1 MQRSL
6 RAITKEGVFTYGET
20 VSQPPTSS
28 ARTEWINKQVGM
40 VSIVGTTT
48 WWTWEVEDA
57 FTKVSKGDK
66 YAVKILLDRNIA
78 QVNNLINK
86 TRDTTISTHM
96 RKKIGVLIILDVH
109 GRDIVDGKKRVERE

>member
-1 MQRSL
+1 
-6 RAITKEGVFTYGET
+6 
-20 VSQPPTSS
+20 
-28 ARTEWINKQVGM
+28 
-40 VSIVGTTT
+40 
-48 WWTWEVEDA
+48 EVEDA